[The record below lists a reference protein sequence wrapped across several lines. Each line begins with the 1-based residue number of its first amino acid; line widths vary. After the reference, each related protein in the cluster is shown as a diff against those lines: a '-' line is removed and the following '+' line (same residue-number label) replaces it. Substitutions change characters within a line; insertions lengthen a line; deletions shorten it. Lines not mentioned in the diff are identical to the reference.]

1 MVDRQAQE
9 LRRERRRG
17 TGHGEEVRRRPD
29 YRSLRNPFRPQPIF
43 TDEQVA
49 KIHDTSLRVL
59 EELGMKILLPE
70 ARAIHRAAGALVDE
84 DSQMVRIGRDIVAQ
98 ALSTSPRSF
107 IARAGDRS
115 RDLHMELGYL
125 SFLAGSGC
133 PNLTDLEN
141 GRRAG
146 TLRDFEDLTR
156 LAQSFDVLHMQ
167 GPYVEPQ
174 DVEPRFRHYAVNRTQ
189 LTLSDKLP
197 FIYARG
203 TPQVLDCFEMIRLA
217 RGLSEEAFKAEA
229 HCYTVIN
236 TNSPRQLDI
245 PMAQGII
252 DFARWGQ
259 PTIITPFCLAG
270 AMAPITVAGAL
281 TLQHAE
287 ALAGIAL
294 AQLTNPGAPVVYG
307 SFSSNVD
314 MKSGAPAFGTPEH
327 VKATLGAGQLA
338 ALLGLPWRSGGGS
351 AANIADAQ
359 AAHESQFGVWGSVLA
374 GATVLI
380 HAAGW
385 QEGGLCFSIEKM
397 ITDVEMLQVIA
408 ELCLATPGDD
418 DAIGFDAIAEVQPGG
433 HFFAAQHTMAR
444 YRTAFYEPLVADWSN
459 FGNWTEAGAKNAT
472 QRTLGVWKRMLSDF
486 TPPASAAACTET
498 LDAFITRRRKEG
510 GAPPVAK
517 DQRHVRPAVVE
528 KAREIS

>member
-9 LRRERRRG
+9 LRRERRRASG
-17 TGHGEEVRRRPD
+17 RAAAPGQEVRRPD
-29 YRSLRNPFRPQPIF
+29 YRALRNPFRPQPVF
-43 TDEQVA
+43 TDDQVIQ
-49 KIHDTSLRVL
+49 IHNTALRVL
-59 EELGMKILLPE
+59 EELGIKVLLPE
-70 ARAIHRAAGALVDE
+70 ARSIFGAAGALVDE

-98 ALSTSPRSF
+98 VLSVAPRS
-107 IARAGDRS
+107 ITARAGDRA
-115 RDLHMELGYL
+115 RDLTLELGSL
-125 SFLAGSGC
+125 TFIAGCGT
-133 PNLTDLEN
+133 PNVTDIER
-141 GRRAG
+141 GRRPG
-146 TLRDFEDLTR
+146 TLRDFEDLVR
-156 LAQSFDVLHMQ
+156 LVQSFDVLHMQ

-174 DVEPRFRHYAVNRTQ
+174 DVASPFRHYAINRAQ

-197 FIYARG
+197 FVFARG
-203 TPQVLDCFEMIRLA
+203 RAQVLDGFDMIRLA
-217 RGLSEEAFKAEA
+217 RGLTEEAFRAEA

-259 PTIITPFCLAG
+259 PSIITPFCLAG

-294 AQLTNPGAPVVYG
+294 AQLSRAGAPVVYG

-338 ALLGLPWRSGGGS
+338 SFIGLPWRAGGGS

-359 AAHESQFGVWGSVLA
+359 AANESQFGVWGSVLA

-385 QEGGLCFSIEKM
+385 LEGGLCFSLEKM
-397 ITDVEMLQVIA
+397 ITDIEILQMLA
-408 ELCLATPGDD
+408 ELCNATPGDA

-433 HFFAAQHTMAR
+433 HFFSAQHTMSR

-459 FGNWTEAGAKNAT
+459 YGNWTEAGSKSAT
-472 QRTLGVWKRMLSDF
+472 ERAVGVWKRTLNDF
-486 TPPASAAACTET
+486 VAPASAAACAEALDEFIAKRTE
-498 LDAFITRRRKEG
+498 AG
-510 GAPPVAK
+510 GAPPA
-517 DQRHVRPAVVE
+517 
-528 KAREIS
+528 S